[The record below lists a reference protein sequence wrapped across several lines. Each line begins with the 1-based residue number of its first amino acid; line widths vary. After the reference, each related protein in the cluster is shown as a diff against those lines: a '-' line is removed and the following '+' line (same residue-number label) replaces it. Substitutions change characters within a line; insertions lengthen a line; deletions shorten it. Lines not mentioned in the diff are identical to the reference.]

1 MKTPRKILCFS
12 MVFMI
17 LISLFSGCQR
27 DPAPPVSKI
36 DPFAEAVFLGIAW
49 EELTIRRKEP
59 ILSSELLQLFQN
71 ALRLL
76 DKTDADIPLQLY
88 ARKHNENET
97 VQRYKLAELLYLT
110 RNMVISDHNFTLS
123 AAVIHYEVGGIYR
136 EFSIW
141 DCPDLELIESLCDPT
156 ACNYAVC
163 GYDRITGDKL
173 MELYEDWTFR
183 PTEVVTVESAVET
196 VYHFARSFENDPI
209 YTDVTDDL
217 ASQHTIDPELYTG
230 PTTLPDATNQDLPDW
245 RGCNI
250 SYCSMFAGALCMC
263 PDDIFVE
270 SNLDY
275 IKDLGLNYVHLY
287 LTWSYF
293 QGPDHTFDN
302 KVNLSRLEQLDEI
315 ISWCMERDIH
325 IQLVFNDVPNL
336 DYNNQDIN
344 EWFEACG
351 TVFTDIETRNNVI
364 TFWRMLAKRYAD
376 IPNNYLSFNLMN
388 ECNPINEGRYEWAL
402 GAAALAIWEESPGR
416 VVVADIH
423 SPNPGVTGE
432 RMAALGC
439 ALSFHF
445 YSIPDISIVTPE
457 KEASAPG
464 FYESVTGPFCFANAS
479 IFGPSYWDK
488 FLPEEAK
495 GALSITGAV
504 GGATLSVTIQDI
516 SSFDTVMRISADG
529 QTLYEGMKP
538 YTYDA
543 ETDCI
548 GVNRTVTVTIP
559 ENATG
564 FEISCPVGSCINLS
578 DISLTLANGT
588 QIPFM
593 LIFDYWRGTTL
604 AEITVTEDG
613 NFTSTLTLEKLVMNG
628 RTLEELIAIGE
639 KYGVDVMIGEC
650 GFFEGGGIMETGM
663 NQDAVE
669 DLFAEQIET
678 FERLGLAWCFEYIGR
693 YTLVT
698 PAPYLERIEYL
709 DLENS
714 PYYVNLEM
722 DAFFREILSQ

>member
-1 MKTPRKILCFS
+1 
-12 MVFMI
+12 
-17 LISLFSGCQR
+17 
-27 DPAPPVSKI
+27 
-36 DPFAEAVFLGIAW
+36 
-49 EELTIRRKEP
+49 
-59 ILSSELLQLFQN
+59 
-71 ALRLL
+71 
-76 DKTDADIPLQLY
+76 
-88 ARKHNENET
+88 
-97 VQRYKLAELLYLT
+97 
-110 RNMVISDHNFTLS
+110 
-123 AAVIHYEVGGIYR
+123 
-136 EFSIW
+136 
-141 DCPDLELIESLCDPT
+141 
-156 ACNYAVC
+156 
-163 GYDRITGDKL
+163 
-173 MELYEDWTFR
+173 
-183 PTEVVTVESAVET
+183 
-196 VYHFARSFENDPI
+196 
-209 YTDVTDDL
+209 
-217 ASQHTIDPELYTG
+217 
-230 PTTLPDATNQDLPDW
+230 
-245 RGCNI
+245 
-250 SYCSMFAGALCMC
+250 
-263 PDDIFVE
+263 
-270 SNLDY
+270 
-275 IKDLGLNYVHLY
+275 
-287 LTWSYF
+287 
-293 QGPDHTFDN
+293 
-302 KVNLSRLEQLDEI
+302 
-315 ISWCMERDIH
+315 
-325 IQLVFNDVPNL
+325 
-336 DYNNQDIN
+336 
-344 EWFEACG
+344 
-351 TVFTDIETRNNVI
+351 
-364 TFWRMLAKRYAD
+364 
-376 IPNNYLSFNLMN
+376 
-388 ECNPINEGRYEWAL
+388 
-402 GAAALAIWEESPGR
+402 
-416 VVVADIH
+416 
-423 SPNPGVTGE
+423 
-432 RMAALGC
+432 MAALGC

-445 YSIPDISIVTPE
+445 YNIPDISIVTPE

-543 ETDCI
+543 ETDFI

-669 DLFAEQIET
+669 DLFTEQIET